1 MREMRI
7 HETLEHPNVLKLFG
21 GEYRERDG
29 IWGSGLYIVLDLGE
43 SRVRGGGG
51 AGADEWRSGGR
62 RPL

>member
-7 HETLEHPNVLKLFG
+7 HETLEHPNILKLFG

-43 SRVRGGGG
+43 SRQVWGRGG
-51 AGADEWRSGGR
+51 S
-62 RPL
+62 

>member
-7 HETLEHPNVLKLFG
+7 HETLEHPNILKLFG

-43 SRVRGGGG
+43 SRQVWGR
-51 AGADEWRSGGR
+51 AGADERHSGGR